1 MTAPGA
7 ESPVLIIG
15 TERSGSNLL
24 RLILESHSRITIPHP
39 PHFLRYLAPLAES
52 YGDLADR
59 RNRARV
65 VDDAVGLLRRHI
77 HPWPHPLRPGAVVA
91 EPAGPGLFGIVAAV
105 YEQHRAAT
113 GKARW
118 GCKSTFMVDHVA
130 EVLAVFPDARF
141 VWLVRD
147 PCDVA
152 SSSKRAVF
160 GPSHPY
166 RMARLWRAQQD
177 RARAALDTWGAGVVH
192 LLRYEDLVSRPE
204 EEIGRLCDFLGEKP
218 EPAMLHHHTTAAA
231 RQTAALADAW
241 HRTGQPVSTDRIG
254 AGRRGLSARERLWVD
269 KVTGPVKQSLGYP
282 VDPRAAAVPDPWPPA
297 VALRSV
303 WLRTRIEYRSMR
315 KDGNHRA
322 RLRRDAY
329 VQWLRLKALARRT
342 ARTVP
347 IPDRARPSHDP
358 LPPAS
363 TGNRAGEQEAD
374 RQESL

>member
-24 RLILESHSRITIPHP
+24 RLILESHSRITVPHP
-39 PHFLRYLAPLAES
+39 PHFMRYLAPLAGS
-52 YGDLADR
+52 YGDLAR
-59 RNRARV
+59 AHNRAR
-65 VDDAVGLLRRHI
+65 AVGDALGLLHRHI
-77 HPWPHPLRPGAVVA
+77 HPWPHPVRAGRIVA
-91 EPAGPGLFGIVAAV
+91 EPAGPGLFGIVAAI

-118 GCKSTFMVDHVA
+118 GCKSTFMVAHVA
-130 EVLAVFPDARF
+130 DVLEVFPDARF

-152 SSSKRAVF
+152 SSAKHAVF

-166 RMARLWRAQQD
+166 RMAQLWRAQQET
-177 RARAALDTWGAGVVH
+177 ARAALDAHGPGVVH
-192 LLRYEDLVSRPE
+192 LLRYEDLVSRPQ

-218 EPAMLHHHTTAAA
+218 EPDMLRHHTSAAA

-241 HRTGQPVSTDRIG
+241 RRAGQPVTTDRIG
-254 AGRRGLSARERLWVD
+254 AGRRGLSTRERLWVD

-282 VDPRAAAVPDPWPPA
+282 VDARAAAVPDPGRTEL
-297 VALRSV
+297 ALRSA
-303 WLRTRIEYRSMR
+303 WLRAGIEYRSMR
-315 KDGNHRA
+315 EDGNHRA

-329 VQWLRLKALARRT
+329 VRWLRVKARMRGGLRAPVHRTAPAARRE
-342 ARTVP
+342 
-347 IPDRARPSHDP
+347 P
-358 LPPAS
+358 L
-363 TGNRAGEQEAD
+363 
-374 RQESL
+374 

>member
-7 ESPVLIIG
+7 EHPVLIVG

-24 RLILESHSRITIPHP
+24 RLILESHSRITVPHP
-39 PHFLRYLAPLAES
+39 PHFMRYLAPLAGS
-52 YGDLADR
+52 YGDLTQE
-59 RNRARV
+59 RNRARAV
-65 VDDAVGLLRRHI
+65 GDALGLLRRHI
-77 HPWPHPLRPGAVVA
+77 HPWPHPIRADRIIA
-91 EPAGPGLFGIVAAV
+91 EPAGPGLFGIVAAI

-118 GCKSTFMVDHVA
+118 GCKSTFMVAHVA
-130 EVLAVFPDARF
+130 DVLRVFPDARF

-152 SSSKRAVF
+152 SSAKRAVF

-166 RMARLWRAQQD
+166 RMARLWRAQQEK
-177 RARAALDTWGAGVVH
+177 ARAALDSWGPGVVH

-218 EPAMLHHHTTAAA
+218 EPAMLRHHTSAAA

-241 HRTGQPVSTDRIG
+241 RRAGQPVSTDRIG
-254 AGRRGLSARERLWVD
+254 AGRQGLSTRERLWVD

-282 VDPRAAAVPDPWPPA
+282 VDARAGTVRDPRPSA

-303 WLRTRIEYRSMR
+303 SLRARIEYRSMR

-322 RLRRDAY
+322 RLRRDVY
-329 VQWLRLKALARRT
+329 VRWLRFRAWKRGGLRPPVRGPAPAARR
-342 ARTVP
+342 
-347 IPDRARPSHDP
+347 
-358 LPPAS
+358 
-363 TGNRAGEQEAD
+363 G
-374 RQESL
+374 SL